1 MANPNSARGK
11 KRLLPKQQQLE
22 QRRGAGDRHTVR
34 NGCIPLTYP
43 AWEEKAKK
51 PKYGGYTPAQAA
63 EKWQEW
69 QKDKR
74 IGRDEKGVVAGQDG
88 HERLWCPIL
97 EQRLKDDFE
106 EMRRDHVSLSKPV
119 KRLNATD
126 RNEFLAGQATLSE
139 EEEPDMSQGEEF
151 ETRPAKRPRLLNPGS
166 DARSS
171 VGSIAPGTVSSSAT
185 TLVPGPKAKAKGK
198 AKGKT
203 IAKQWERSVA
213 VHEATQTVEKLF
225 KDMEETLQTAKNDL
239 ASARELAFGKDEDPV
254 KLEQFR
260 PYEMV
265 VTRKCAWLAYIE
277 AGIGL
282 EHARAVAVEGGA
294 STEEGP
300 VANWDSVCSLA
311 EIKQST
317 ESAIAQATGPLEISD
332 AVTKAKAETKKF
344 KGTIR
349 DAKASITKLQKAS
362 APIVVKAKSQAAA
375 SPLVHQT
382 AKLETSPSVS
392 KGRPRQSPLLLRTQL
407 PPDKEIKR
415 VVVQGGALPEELQEL
430 LKGGAPLVVQ
440 TRESVDALVQTREFS
455 VCYHAFK
462 RDFELDKEKS
472 GNFAASRKFR
482 MLPFG
487 SAGCRAAADVLDKY
501 TPPWALRLGDSEIE
515 DNCAAKFHVS
525 AKQYMSD
532 QGISLHAMMKN
543 DHYIGREWLGFPSIR
558 MHTAGFRIVLIFKI
572 ADMVEVLAQSQ
583 AVPAAGSQTCMEPR
597 MPSSWQHDPTADA
610 FSAISPNPHGD
621 LLIA

>member
-1 MANPNSARGK
+1 
-11 KRLLPKQQQLE
+11 
-22 QRRGAGDRHTVR
+22 
-34 NGCIPLTYP
+34 
-43 AWEEKAKK
+43 
-51 PKYGGYTPAQAA
+51 
-63 EKWQEW
+63 
-69 QKDKR
+69 
-74 IGRDEKGVVAGQDG
+74 
-88 HERLWCPIL
+88 
-97 EQRLKDDFE
+97 
-106 EMRRDHVSLSKPV
+106 
-119 KRLNATD
+119 
-126 RNEFLAGQATLSE
+126 
-139 EEEPDMSQGEEF
+139 MSQGEEF

-501 TPPWALRLGDSEIE
+501 MPPWALRLGDSEIE

-525 AKQYMSD
+525 AKQYMSE
-532 QGISLHAMMKN
+532 QGISLHAMMKTT
-543 DHYIGREWLGFPSIR
+543 I
-558 MHTAGFRIVLIFKI
+558 T
-572 ADMVEVLAQSQ
+572 LAVSGLDSQ
-583 AVPAAGSQTCMEPR
+583 ASACTLQASALFLSSRLQTWLRCWPRARQLWSSTLQVLRRAWNHTCHHHGNTIRLQVLWHSLSQRKPLSHRAQQQVRVPQCHRRKQQQCNMKQHQVLWHLRISLSRLIPR
-597 MPSSWQHDPTADA
+597 R
-610 FSAISPNPHGD
+610 
-621 LLIA
+621 